1 MAVNC
6 CVVPNAIAADWGL
19 MVIDSNVVEFTVN
32 VAEVLTDPMS
42 MPMVVIP
49 WLSAVA
55 TPAVPG
61 ELLIVATFAAV
72 ELQCPTVVT
81 SCVVPSV

>member
-1 MAVNC
+1 MV
-6 CVVPNAIAADWGL
+6 ADWGL
-19 MVIDSNVVEFTVN
+19 MVIDTNPVELTVN
-32 VAEVLTDPMS
+32 VTEVLTDCMS
-42 MPMVVIP
+42 MPMVVVP
-49 WLSAVA
+49 GLSAVA

-72 ELQCPTVVT
+72 ELQCPTVVR